1 MNALIVFLL
10 VLSPVACR
18 TADAAAQQAAPPAA
32 PAQHSHI
39 SSSASGNGDG
49 YLQLSIS
56 EDKGDLLLVMHGD
69 RFTGILD
76 GEVLPPERLVH
87 EGDKLTVIGADGS
100 ALYVVRVDSKHHSLV
115 YPYDAKAQEDWTF
128 SDDSDPFGV
137 GGNWPTGATVWRG
150 GDRKLI
156 GVTTS
161 PLDAALRAQLGV
173 DGDAVVIESV
183 SPDMPAAKAGVQPF
197 DVVTAIE
204 GQPGASPERLRNA
217 LDDKQVGDK
226 LKLTVLRRGQSQE
239 LELTIEKAK
248 PSMAYAVSSGGMPQ
262 VQYRTLMDAQAGNA
276 KAREELLAKLAAVQA
291 ETEKL
296 SAAQSG
302 ESAKQLAELAKKQAE
317 IAEEL
322 KVQAAAAQAGGGNYL
337 GVIQQNQ
344 DGGSRWVMLPA
355 NSGRES
361 VGVGGSS
368 GGVSPDRLAQIED
381 RLARLEALLERL
393 APPAGNDTSKSGGA
407 SGSKP

>member
-10 VLSPVACR
+10 VLSPVACH
-18 TADAAAQQAAPPAA
+18 TAHASAQQAAAAPVA
-32 PAQHSHI
+32 PAQHSHV

-87 EGDKLTVIGADGS
+87 DGDKLTVTGADGS
-100 ALYVVRVDSKHHSLV
+100 ALYEVRVDSKHHSLV
-115 YPYDAKAQEDWTF
+115 YPYDAKDNWTW
-128 SDDSDPFGV
+128 SDESDPFGV

-161 PLDAALRAQLGV
+161 AVDSALRAQLGV
-173 DGDAVVIESV
+173 DGDAFVIESV
-183 SPDMPAAKAGVQPF
+183 SPDMPAAKAGMQPF
-197 DVVTAIE
+197 DVVTAID
-204 GQPGASPERLRNA
+204 GQPGATTEKLRDV
-217 LDDKQVGDK
+217 LDDKKVGDTF
-226 LKLTVLRRGQSQE
+226 KLTVLRRGQSQE
-239 LELTIEKAK
+239 LELTVENAK
-248 PSMAYAVSSGGMPQ
+248 PSMAYAVSSGGMPP
-262 VQYRTLMDAQAGNA
+262 VQYRTLMDGQAGNA
-276 KAREELLAKLAAVQA
+276 KARDELLAKLAAVQA

-337 GVIQQNQ
+337 GVIEQNK

-355 NSGRES
+355 NNGGTS

-393 APPAGNDTSKSGGA
+393 APPAANDTSKSGGA